1 MFDKANEILGF
12 NITDLMFNG
21 TDEDLRQ
28 TKVTQPAIF
37 LHSVILAKTMGDDF
51 NPDMVAGHSL
61 GEFSAL
67 VAAGAMAEE
76 RYAEDIRTRM
86 PEFKNLLETFFEKV
100 ECVDADA
107 YTPELS
113 ALYDV
118 TIFDALPPSQ
128 LSFEDGLRLVSAR
141 AQAMQKACEKTPS
154 TMAAVLALPDARVEE
169 LCASVTE
176 GVVVPANY
184 NCPGQIVISGS
195 IEGVDAACAK
205 MLEAGAKRALKLKV
219 GGAFHSPLM
228 EPARA
233 ELADAIAHTDF
244 HAPKCPVYQ
253 NVNAEPQTDPETIK
267 KNLIAQLTAPV
278 RWTQTIQN
286 MIAAGADTFVE
297 VGPGAVLQGLVKKI
311 SSEVATSGI
320 Q

>member
-1 MFDKANEILGF
+1 MKAFVFPGQGVQFVGMGKDLYENNPVAKEMFDKANEILGF

-67 VAAGAMAEE
+67 VAAGA
-76 RYAEDIRTRM
+76 
-86 PEFKNLLETFFEKV
+86 
-100 ECVDADA
+100 
-107 YTPELS
+107 
-113 ALYDV
+113 
-118 TIFDALPPSQ
+118 